1 MTLANMRA
9 NGVHTLAVWCGG
21 RGCHHHS
28 VLDVSGYGDDLPVPS
43 FGPRLRCERC
53 GHLGCRRAA
62 ELERDAQARADHSG
76 EQVTRESDL
85 PPTPDIRLMSWHVR
99 FSNRPVGV
107 KRFQTIHRY
116 SVDVAHG
123 LVLLFGIGTK
133 ALPSW
138 DSKMRWNNL
147 WGGLA
152 VS

>member
-62 ELERDAQARADHSG
+62 ELERDAQARADHWG

-99 FSNRPVGV
+99 FVPTPGIQFYCRLQ
-107 KRFQTIHRY
+107 KWRFEEAAHRAPRG
-116 SVDVAHG
+116 SVE
-123 LVLLFGIGTK
+123 
-133 ALPSW
+133 P
-138 DSKMRWNNL
+138 R
-147 WGGLA
+147 
-152 VS
+152 